1 MVAFQKFFYHYFI
14 FEFDLCDALY
24 NAAAERAGKD
34 PRYEAF
40 YGAAILYREE
50 PYMIQEPMPVD
61 KVLEMEAH
69 PLTKAL
75 ILTKN
80 AAFLFCRD
88 RFPEALA
95 SVQKS
100 IAFETQNHSAYVAYF
115 NQTLK
120 TQICEE
126 WGF

>member
-1 MVAFQKFFYHYFI
+1 MRFI
-14 FEFDLCDALY
+14 T
-24 NAAAERAGKD
+24 RRWKGPGKD

-95 SVQKS
+95 SIQKS

-120 TQICEE
+120 NTDLRGNGAFERCTGGAGADTESV
-126 WGF
+126 